1 MRKYLSFLTLVMSG
15 MLLFVSCENEDK
27 QGPGGGAGN
36 VPQAVLAAYEKEYGD
51 EPATWEIKGDYAVA
65 SITRSGE
72 TAWFDLKTA
81 FCGMK
86 ETDLR
91 FDELP
96 QAVQEAFGA
105 GAYKDWRIDDV
116 DKLTRNGGETLYVI
130 EAEQGG
136 QEVDLYYAEDGIL
149 VREILDAEDGDYHE
163 YFPQTPSVDIESWV
177 KDNLG
182 ADARIVDF
190 DSEDGRI
197 EVEVIAGGLKHEV
210 LFSADLQWLQ
220 TTTEYEGRTLELV
233 PQEVVAAAVARHPD
247 ARVEEV
253 EKIATAELAF
263 YCVEMEQGD
272 RDYKVYVDAA
282 TFEVINRPSLPED
295 DVQGGASVGADYETF
310 IDGRYPGAVIVGRDD
325 DDGMVEIEIMHD
337 NVKKEVKFRGGEWVR
352 TEWEAPLPD
361 GIAALIRQA
370 GYEPEPREW
379 ADVVETAKG
388 IAYEVEATKDGAEY
402 EVRVDE
408 AGAVTARRD

>member
-136 QEVDLYYAEDGIL
+136 
-149 VREILDAEDGDYHE
+149 
-163 YFPQTPSVDIESWV
+163 
-177 KDNLG
+177 
-182 ADARIVDF
+182 
-190 DSEDGRI
+190 
-197 EVEVIAGGLKHEV
+197 
-210 LFSADLQWLQ
+210 
-220 TTTEYEGRTLELV
+220 
-233 PQEVVAAAVARHPD
+233 
-247 ARVEEV
+247 
-253 EKIATAELAF
+253 
-263 YCVEMEQGD
+263 
-272 RDYKVYVDAA
+272 
-282 TFEVINRPSLPED
+282 
-295 DVQGGASVGADYETF
+295 
-310 IDGRYPGAVIVGRDD
+310 
-325 DDGMVEIEIMHD
+325 
-337 NVKKEVKFRGGEWVR
+337 
-352 TEWEAPLPD
+352 
-361 GIAALIRQA
+361 
-370 GYEPEPREW
+370 
-379 ADVVETAKG
+379 
-388 IAYEVEATKDGAEY
+388 
-402 EVRVDE
+402 
-408 AGAVTARRD
+408 RR

>member
-1 MRKYLSFLTLVMSG
+1 MRKYLSFWTLVMSG
-15 MLLFVSCENEDK
+15 MLLFVSCENEDR

-36 VPQAVLAAYEKEYGD
+36 VPAAVLAAYEKEYGD

-72 TAWFDLKTA
+72 TVWFDLKTA

-91 FDELP
+91 FEELP
-96 QAVQEAFGA
+96 QAVQEAFNA
-105 GAYKDWRIDDV
+105 GAYGDWRIDDV
-116 DKLTRNGGETLYVI
+116 DKLTRTGGETLYVI

-136 QEVDLYYAEDGIL
+136 QEVDLYYSADGIL
-149 VREILDAEDGDYHE
+149 VREILDAADGDYHE
-163 YFPQTPSVDIESWV
+163 YFPQTPSVDIETWV
-177 KDNLG
+177 AQNLG

-190 DSEDGRI
+190 DREDGRI

-210 LFSADLQWLQ
+210 LFSADSQWLQ
-220 TTTEYEGRTLELV
+220 TTTEYEGRTLGLV
-233 PQEVVAAAVARHPD
+233 PQEVVAAAGAEHPG

-253 EKIATAELAF
+253 EMVVTAELAF

-282 TFEVINRPSLPED
+282 TFGVINRPSLPED
-295 DVQGGASVGADYETF
+295 DVQGGASVGSDYETF
-310 IDGRYPGAVIVGRDD
+310 INDRYPGAVIVGRDD
-325 DDGMVEIEIMHD
+325 DDGMVEIEILHD
-337 NVKKEVKFRGGEWVR
+337 DVKKEVKFLGGEWVR

-361 GIAALIRQA
+361 DIAALIRQA

-379 ADVVETAKG
+379 ADVVETAEG
-388 IAYEVEATKDGAEY
+388 IAYEVEATKGGAEY
-402 EVRVDE
+402 EVRVDVD
-408 AGAVTARRD
+408 GTVTAQRD